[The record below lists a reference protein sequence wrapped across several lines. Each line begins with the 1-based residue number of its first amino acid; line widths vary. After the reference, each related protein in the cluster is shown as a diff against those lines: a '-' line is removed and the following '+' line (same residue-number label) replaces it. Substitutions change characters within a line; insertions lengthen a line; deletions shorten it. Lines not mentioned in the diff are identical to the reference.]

1 MNTLNINDLAM
12 MVKVIDLSCEK
23 GVFKGPDMKPV
34 GDLRERLV
42 DFIKHVE
49 STSKEKADESNS
61 QPTE

>member
-1 MNTLNINDLAM
+1 VNTLNINDLVM

-23 GVFKGPDMKPV
+23 GVFKGADMKPI

-49 STSKEKADESNS
+49 STSKEKTNEPDS